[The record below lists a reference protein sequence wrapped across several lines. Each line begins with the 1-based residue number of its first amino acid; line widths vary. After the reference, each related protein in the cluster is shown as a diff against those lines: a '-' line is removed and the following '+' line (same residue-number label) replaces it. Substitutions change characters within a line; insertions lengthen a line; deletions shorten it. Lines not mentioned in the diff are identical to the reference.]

1 MTKAS
6 KRVLVK
12 VGAAGVAVAVVLL
25 LMPYVRDF
33 TDALGAG
40 EDSTDST
47 VSTLIEWLLGV
58 ALAMLIYMAIVAV
71 PGLVSRRRATRQP

>member
-6 KRVLVK
+6 TRVGGK
-12 VGAAGVAVAVVLL
+12 VGAAVVAVGVALL

-33 TDALGAG
+33 THALGAG

-58 ALAMLIYMAIVAV
+58 ALALLIYMTIVAV
-71 PGLVSRRRATRQP
+71 PGLVLRRRAARR